1 LFEVRSA
8 TARDA
13 SQKSLKH
20 PMSVLNRPE
29 VKGGIALVPETEQ
42 GSIFL
47 PWIKTLKF
55 WSRNKIP

>member
-1 LFEVRSA
+1 
-8 TARDA
+8 
-13 SQKSLKH
+13 
-20 PMSVLNRPE
+20 MSVLNRPE